1 VSVWSIRLSKICQ
14 KHWSTPCKEII
25 KFQMAFFDLAP
36 RSPEKDI
43 TCYIYLISI
52 IFLLQF
58 IYIAVY
64 ICIQIFLE
72 LFFWW
77 YCKVI
82 TYCRESSAIVISIRR
97 CRPGEDPQAWLPFY
111 RVSRKAGWEI
121 AEVDSRCES
130 DGRELARS
138 SGRVT
143 LKISSLL
150 LKPDFFLVILSELRR
165 PLRSVRFFCRF
176 CNI

>member
-1 VSVWSIRLSKICQ
+1 VSVWPIRSSKICQ
-14 KHWSTPCKEII
+14 RPRSASRKEII
-25 KFQMAFFDLAP
+25 RFQITFFDLAP
-36 RSPEKDI
+36 RSPEKDV
-43 TCYIYLISI
+43 TYYLISI
-52 IFLLQF
+52 IFLFQF
-58 IYIAVY
+58 IYIAV
-64 ICIQIFLE
+64 CIQIFLE
-72 LFFWW
+72 RW
-77 YCKVI
+77 YCKM
-82 TYCRESSAIVISIRR
+82 TTFYCRESSAIVISIRR
-97 CRPGEDPQAWLPFY
+97 RRPGEDPQAWLPFY